1 LENKMRLHTNI
12 ELFKDAVSATS
23 QRKGIQE
30 IFIEKDY
37 WVTLILKTVFENEIG
52 KETIFKGGTALSKCN
67 SLIKRFSEDID
78 LVILRNPEETGNQLK
93 KKLKTISKCVEQVI
107 PEIKIE
113 GITNKKG
120 MIRKTA
126 HSYEK
131 QFSGKFGQIRNF
143 IVIESSWLG
152 NYEPYEKGMV
162 SSMIYEIMKETGQQK
177 LINEYE
183 MNPFEVNA
191 LSPKRT
197 FCEKIMSLVRFSNSD
212 NPINDLRNK
221 IRHIYDIHFL
231 LKDNAVNTF
240 FNSVDFDKM
249 LQAVGND
256 DIQSFKN
263 NNEWLKEHPV
273 SAIIFDKPEF
283 IWEQLENIYNTGF
296 KELVF
301 GEFPANNEILETLEI
316 VSERLKKIEWKIE

>member
-1 LENKMRLHTNI
+1 MRLHTNI
-12 ELFKDAVSATS
+12 ELFKDAVNATS
-23 QRKGIQE
+23 QRNGIQE

-37 WVTLILKTVFENEIG
+37 WVTLILKIIFENEIG
-52 KETIFKGGTALSKCN
+52 KEIIFKGGTALSKCN

-78 LVILRNPEETGNQLK
+78 LVIVRSQNETGNQLK
-93 KKLKTISKCVEQVI
+93 KKLKTISKCVEQII
-107 PEIKIE
+107 PEIEVE

-152 NYEPYEKGMV
+152 NYEPYEKGLV
-162 SSMIYEIMKETGQQK
+162 SSMIYEMMKESGQQE
-177 LINEYE
+177 LIEEYE
-183 MNPFEVNA
+183 MNPFKVNV

-197 FCEKIMSLVRFSNSD
+197 FCEKIMSLVRFSYSD

-221 IRHIYDIHFL
+221 TRHIYDIHLL
-231 LKDNAVNTF
+231 LKDTAIKTF
-240 FNSVDFDKM
+240 FNSTDFDKM
-249 LQAVGND
+249 LQTVGND
-256 DIQSFKN
+256 DVQSFKN
-263 NNEWLKEHPV
+263 NKEWLKEHPV

-283 IWEQLENIYNTGF
+283 VWNQLESIYNTGF

-301 GEFPANNEILETLEI
+301 GEFPANNEILETLKI
-316 VSERLKKIEWKIE
+316 VSERLRKINWKIN

>member
-1 LENKMRLHTNI
+1 MRLHKNI
-12 ELFKDAVSATS
+12 VLFKDAVSATS
-23 QRKGIQE
+23 QKIGIQE

-52 KETIFKGGTALSKCN
+52 RETIFKGGTALSKFN

-93 KKLKTISKCVEQVI
+93 KKLKTISKCVEQII
-107 PEIKIE
+107 PEIEVE

-152 NYEPYEKGMV
+152 NYEPYEKDLV
-162 SSMIYEIMKETGQQK
+162 SSMIYEMMKETGRQK
-177 LINEYE
+177 LIDEYE
-183 MNPFEVNA
+183 MNPFEVNV

-197 FCEKIMSLVRFSNSD
+197 FCEKIMSLVRFSYSD

-221 IRHIYDIHFL
+221 IRHIYDIHIL
-231 LKDNAVNTF
+231 LKDNAINTF
-240 FNSVDFDKM
+240 FNSTDFDKM
-249 LQAVGND
+249 LQTVGD
-256 DIQSFKN
+256 DDVKSFKN

-273 SAIIFDKPEF
+273 SALIFDRPEF

-301 GEFPANNEILETLEI
+301 GELPANNEILETVKT
-316 VSERLKKIEWKIE
+316 VSERLRKIKWKIE